1 MTQVSGGELLDRRE
15 LVPFREVKVPGAT
28 VRFAQRTSARPSFE
42 GVYATP
48 QNFLAMYHGID
59 GAVEGRY
66 LCDRTAAFS
75 KVGQVVFRPANYEV
89 QARGVARNRR
99 MECWF
104 TDERLRTVSN
114 NHLVWDP
121 DQLEQTFN
129 INANGT
135 RSLMHRMFQ
144 ELVNP
149 GMAAEVVVDSLM
161 VVILSDLSRNLSGK
175 ISRAPEKGFTHA
187 QALSQVMERIAD
199 CAEVL
204 PTVSELASLAA
215 LSERHL
221 LRLFKRVHG
230 HSLCH
235 YIREARV
242 EKAKHFLAWTD
253 LPLKEIA
260 YRLNFSTHANFTT
273 AFVRE
278 TGVTPSDFRRNNT
291 RSFNFPASQSSSLP

>member
-1 MTQVSGGELLDRRE
+1 MTQVSGVELVDRRQ

-28 VRFAQRTSARPSFE
+28 VRFAQRTSARSSFD
-42 GVYATP
+42 GIYSTP

-59 GAVEGRY
+59 AEVEGRY
-66 LCDRTAAFS
+66 LCDRTGTFA

-89 QARGVARNRR
+89 QARGVVRNRR

-104 TDERLRTVSN
+104 TDERFRALSN
-114 NHLVWDP
+114 DELVWDP

-129 INANGT
+129 INANNT
-135 RSLMHRMFQ
+135 RSLMYRMFQ

-149 GMAAEVVVDSLM
+149 GMATEVVVDSLL
-161 VVILSDLSRNLSGK
+161 VVILSDLAGNLVKKGSRHSDRGY
-175 ISRAPEKGFTHA
+175 SHS
-187 QALSQVMERIAD
+187 QALSKVMERIAD
-199 CAEVL
+199 CSEVL

-221 LRLFKRVHG
+221 LRLFKQVHG

-235 YIREARV
+235 HIREARV

-253 LPLKEIA
+253 YPLKEIA

-278 TGVTPSDFRRNNT
+278 TGVTPSDFRRNNA
-291 RSFNFPASQSSSLP
+291 RRFSFLAS